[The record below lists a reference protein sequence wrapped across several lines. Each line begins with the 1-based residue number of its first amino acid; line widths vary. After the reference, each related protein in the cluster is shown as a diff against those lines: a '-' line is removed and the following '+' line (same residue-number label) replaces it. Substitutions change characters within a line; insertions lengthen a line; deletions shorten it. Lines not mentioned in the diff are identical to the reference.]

1 MAMKVHFDDDYPFV
15 IFLDCFNL
23 VVGKYFVPYW
33 RVCLILIPAIYLF
46 PWWHFFSTTSIH
58 DCEIR
63 IHLLGNYL
71 FTHLVDELST

>member
-33 RVCLILIPAIYLF
+33 RVCLILIRAIYLF
-46 PWWHFFSTTSIH
+46 P
-58 DCEIR
+58 
-63 IHLLGNYL
+63 
-71 FTHLVDELST
+71 